1 VRVDEAC
8 YRLSEDFLNH
18 FSAQLEWRPV
28 PLPRA
33 LLQGSASQCREM
45 AGYGGRGMPL
55 VKNRPTSS
63 PEPQANTFNC
73 LPQMCKVFI
82 FKQTR
87 PFCADPVL

>member
-1 VRVDEAC
+1 VRVDEAW
-8 YRLSEDFLNH
+8 YRLSED
-18 FSAQLEWRPV
+18 
-28 PLPRA
+28 LPRA
-33 LLQGSASQCREM
+33 LLQGSASLCREM

-82 FKQTR
+82 LKQTR